1 MAEVPI
7 ENIIRKA
14 KDQYNSGDMLAAR
27 QSCLQALAQNPGNP
41 EALHLFGA
49 VNYSGLRNP
58 FREMLLLLKK
68 ISLDPQF
75 VLDIGAYS
83 GDWTRAF
90 REVFP
95 QAKVL
100 MVEAQAQKE
109 ADMAKVERGFARNRL
124 CHRVAWPG
132 RAGSGSILPDED
144 PLRLRRVFRL

>member
-27 QSCLQALAQNPGNP
+27 QSCLQALAKNPGNP

-75 VLDIGAYS
+75 DWISAPIPAIGPVRS
-83 GDWTRAF
+83 ERSSP
-90 REVFP
+90 R
-95 QAKVL
+95 
-100 MVEAQAQKE
+100 QK
-109 ADMAKVERGFARNRL
+109 
-124 CHRVAWPG
+124 C
-132 RAGSGSILPDED
+132 
-144 PLRLRRVFRL
+144 